1 MDDIKRRIDNKELT
15 IGIIG
20 LGYVGLPLAVEFAR
34 NDFNVIGI
42 ELDKNKVDKI
52 NNGVNYIKDVD
63 DDLLKELVKKGKI
76 KATTDYSVLN
86 EIDAVSICVP
96 TPLNKTK
103 EPDISFIVNV
113 RDEIVK
119 YLHKGMLIVLEST
132 TYPGTTDEVLLPVFE
147 STGMKVGK
155 DFYLAF
161 SPERV
166 DPGNPIYQTNNT
178 PKVFGGVT
186 KQCTE
191 IGSYLYGK
199 IIEKIVPVS
208 STRAAEAVKILENT
222 YRSINIGLANE
233 IAIMCDK
240 LNINVWEVIDAA
252 STKPFG
258 FQAFYPG
265 PGLGGHC
272 IPIDPLYLS
281 WKMKFYNYNAK
292 FITLADEINSNMPK
306 YIVSRIGDILNEK
319 SKSIKDSKILILGVT
334 YKKDIDDLRESP
346 VIDIVSEL
354 LYKKANV
361 FYNDP
366 YIKEFYVV
374 KDLSEISKD
383 SVLLHS
389 TELTSELLEEM
400 DLIVITTNHSSY
412 NYKFIIEHSDIIFDT
427 RNATKEYNDEKIV
440 YL

>member
-1 MDDIKRRIDNKELT
+1 MDDIKRRIDNKELR

>member
-63 DDLLKELVKKGKI
+63 DDLLKELVQKGKI

>member
-1 MDDIKRRIDNKELT
+1 MYDIKKRIDNRDFL

-42 ELDKNKVDKI
+42 ELDKDKVDKI
-52 NNGVNYIKDVD
+52 NKGVNYIKDVD
-63 DDLLKELVKKGKI
+63 DELLKELVQKGKI
-76 KATTDYSVLN
+76 RATTDYSVLKN
-86 EIDAVSICVP
+86 IDSVSICVP

-103 EPDISFIVNV
+103 EPDISFIINV

-119 YLHKGMLIVLEST
+119 YLHRGMLVVLEST

-147 STGMKVGK
+147 STGMKVGE

-161 SPERV
+161 SPERI
-166 DPGNPIYQTNNT
+166 DPGNPIYQTKNT

-199 IIEKIVPVS
+199 IIDKVVPVS

-281 WKMKFYNYNAK
+281 WKMKLYNYNAK

-319 SKSIKDSKILILGVT
+319 SKSIKDSKILVLGVT
-334 YKKDIDDLRESP
+334 YKRDIDDLRESP

-354 LYKKANV
+354 FTRKANV

-374 KDLSEISKD
+374 KDPSEISKD

-389 TELTSELLEEM
+389 TEITTELLKDM
-400 DLIVITTNHSSY
+400 DLVVITTNHSDY
-412 NYKFIIEHSDIIFDT
+412 DYKFIVEHSDVIFDT
-427 RNATKEYNDEKIV
+427 RNATKGYNDEKIV

>member
-52 NNGVNYIKDVD
+52 NKGVNYIKDVD
-63 DDLLKELVKKGKI
+63 DDLLKELVQKGKI

-86 EIDAVSICVP
+86 KIDAVSICVP